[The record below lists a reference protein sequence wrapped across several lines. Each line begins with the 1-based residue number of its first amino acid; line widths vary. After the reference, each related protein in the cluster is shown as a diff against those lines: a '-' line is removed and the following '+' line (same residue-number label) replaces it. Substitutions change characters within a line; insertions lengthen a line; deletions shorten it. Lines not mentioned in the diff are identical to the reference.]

1 MLWETG
7 EVTYEP
13 LDFLAKDIP
22 VKLAQYAIED
32 SLLNKPGWKRFKR
45 YKWRQKQVERLIRQ
59 AKLQS
64 YCLCIK
70 YKYGFKVPRNYK
82 HTMELDK

>member
-22 VKLAQYAIED
+22 VELAQYAIENG
-32 SLLNKPGWKRFKR
+32 LLNKPGWRRFKR
-45 YKWRQKQVERLIRQ
+45 YKRRQKQVERLIRQ

-64 YCLCIK
+64 YRTRTK
-70 YKYGFKVPRNYK
+70 YKYGFEVPRN
-82 HTMELDK
+82 